1 MEPQLRVRHR
11 FQRLRQAGR
20 ATSFRRRYTRDPQ
33 QTRSNLFLPL
43 RKALKREG
51 SQAGALTPPAGVP
64 MGGHT
69 KILHGP
75 RVSPPKV
82 STSTDTVPVL
92 VNTGSLSNSL
102 LNVAFLLPALLTA
115 YKTLSDASF
124 KT

>member
-11 FQRLRQAGR
+11 FQRLKQAGR

-64 MGGHT
+64 MGGAT
-69 KILHGP
+69 Q
-75 RVSPPKV
+75 RSCMDQSV
-82 STSTDTVPVL
+82 ST
-92 VNTGSLSNSL
+92 
-102 LNVAFLLPALLTA
+102 
-115 YKTLSDASF
+115 KSF
-124 KT
+124 HFH